1 MLDFKH
7 ESNKF
12 STQRGDPREAT
23 HSGKAN
29 PGGMDWNKDRRTV
42 AGFGGPAAGMDKRF
56 VWIKP
61 HDSGA
66 LDSWSEPGGS
76 PSLKSEGPSRPH
88 DSANACC
95 EAKVGEQHLEK
106 SPQEF
111 GLPRAAWDGPTLV
124 IHLKEN
130 FGVKLKVRQAQK
142 WLHRLGYSL
151 KRASYVYLQARAEDS
166 RRFQKNLKKT
176 ARSQAQ

>member
-76 PSLKSEGPSRPH
+76 PSLKSEGPSRSH
-88 DSANACC
+88 DSADACC
-95 EAKVGEQHLEK
+95 KAKVG
-106 SPQEF
+106 
-111 GLPRAAWDGPTLV
+111 AAPG
-124 IHLKEN
+124 KEPA
-130 FGVKLKVRQAQK
+130 GIRLAQGY
-142 WLHRLGYSL
+142 LGWADAGDTL
-151 KRASYVYLQARAEDS
+151 KREFWSEAESAASPEVVASIRLQPKAGQLCLSSGPR
-166 RRFQKNLKKT
+166 RRFP
-176 ARSQAQ
+176 